1 MRDGVGVGGVVGLND
16 CVAGATNRL
25 TKQTANSLPRP
36 PPLLFLFPHLH
47 RRDGRRVAHRAI
59 VPHTHLHTPLAHA
72 LAHGHRGTPILV
84 ILVILGV
91 VAVPLEQFALNRY
104 MDMGEYAMG
113 ITWAWRMR
121 MRMRDGG

>member
-1 MRDGVGVGGVVGLND
+1 
-16 CVAGATNRL
+16 
-25 TKQTANSLPRP
+25 
-36 PPLLFLFPHLH
+36 
-47 RRDGRRVAHRAI
+47 
-59 VPHTHLHTPLAHA
+59 
-72 LAHGHRGTPILV
+72 V

-91 VAVPLEQFALNRY
+91 VAVPLEQFALKRY